1 MAATS
6 FDLVINAAY
15 KGKGAFKQ
23 AQADVQNLERDAQKG
38 ASAMKLSASTIA
50 AGIGVATAAIGAAA
64 LATKAAWS
72 ELNRG
77 AALIQTR
84 TQFEN
89 LAASIGATADVML
102 GKMREATAGMMSDA
116 QLIASASDIISLGL
130 ADTEDQAVRLAAV
143 VGQLG
148 WDMNQVI
155 LTFAN
160 NSTMR
165 LDALGLSVESV
176 TKRAKE
182 LEAAGMSMDK
192 AFDMAVIEAGEAK
205 VGLLGSAAETTAGK
219 IKKLEAA
226 MANAKDA
233 FSVAFAEG
241 LADSVGELAGGAEA
255 LGDNLAYAAQ
265 GAASLAAA
273 LAGGGIGSLAIAGR
287 AAQLGELMEQF
298 AALGGDTRAFNARF
312 GANRGDIAQMQVD
325 KIKALTDEIERL
337 QKIPINARSEWEDW
351 GKDVATGAETGAA
364 GLREWTDEAKKA
376 ALETAKLA
384 DLGVK
389 GVAGANQ
396 AGIWAAAGA
405 SIDKMLKDA
414 QAEVDALRTG
424 HIDKLAQA
432 FQDVARAAAS
442 SFTGAIDAIK
452 NGSRDALVSPTRQV
466 SFVRSGPSQ
475 DTRDLLAQYQSGYD
489 KAAKSVRDLQTG
501 VSAFGMSQDQIN
513 DKIATGN
520 EQMAYYQ
527 SLIDGLG
534 DTTTTY
540 GTKTVDF
547 AFNMDTAREN
557 VYQMAVASGASAGQL
572 AELGVALGQFGLEAA
587 EAAVKAAIFDEAMN
601 LLVTDRL
608 LGKINT
614 GDLMASMDEVVTILQ
629 NTPPAEIPYVLK
641 QREED
646 RKSVTIPGKVE
657 IDMSSGDPIITHG
670 QSVTI
675 PAKPDIAGEA
685 VGAAMEAA
693 LSGVP
698 ESART
703 IELLGHFAGAED
715 AGIQAVKQAI
725 DGLDKTIP
733 FIAQMDAVNT
743 ALSDLSGKRVSVY
756 VDFIPGGSPT
766 PPGRAAGGPVSSG
779 RPYIV
784 GERGPE
790 LFVPRS
796 SGAIIPNGRMNGGGM
811 NVNMTVNFSGPVTDP
826 TKVKDA
832 ISDGL
837 AEFFQQVNAAGV
849 SY

>member
-23 AQADVQNLERDAQKG
+23 AQTDVQNLEKDAQKG
-38 ASAMKLSASTIA
+38 ASAFKLSTSAIA
-50 AGIGVATAAIGAAA
+50 AGVGVATAAIGAAA

-130 ADTEDQAVRLAAV
+130 ADTEDQAVRLASV

-205 VGLLGSAAETTAGK
+205 IGLLGSSANTTAGK
-219 IKKLEAA
+219 IKVLEAA
-226 MANAKDA
+226 LENAKDA
-233 FSVAFAEG
+233 FSAAFAEDLVGEISG
-241 LADSVGELAGGAEA
+241 LADGAGALGVNLEYAAIGAAHLAAELAKVPLRFAEDTGIQTRINA
-255 LGDNLAYAAQ
+255 LRDQYV
-265 GAASLAAA
+265 
-273 LAGGGIGSLAIAGR
+273 
-287 AAQLGELMEQF
+287 
-298 AALGGDTRAFNARF
+298 ALGGDIEWV
-312 GANRGDIAQMQVD
+312 NRKIGQLPVDTTFHDIGLKTID
-325 KIKALTDEIERL
+325 IFTEGIKALE
-337 QKIPINARSEWEDW
+337 SELAHASPEAAKWRDMMF
-351 GKDVATGAETGAA
+351 GAAAQDYVAKSAA
-364 GLREWTDEAKKA
+364 GLGKWTDEAKKA

-384 DLGVK
+384 DFNLSGNWV
-389 GVAGANQ
+389 GATASGIMAVAS
-396 AGIWAAAGA
+396 A
-405 SIDKMLKDA
+405 SIDKTIKET
-414 QAEVDALRTG
+414 QAAIDQLRSDR
-424 HIDKLAQA
+424 IDELAAA
-432 FQDVARAAAS
+432 FQNMAQSAS
-442 SFTGAIDAIK
+442 SAFDTAIK
-452 NGSRDALVSPTRQV
+452 AIGEGSDVTFSPE
-466 SFVRSGPSQ
+466 GAANI
-475 DTRDLLAQYQSGYD
+475 DLIRTSVYD
-489 KAAKSVRDLQTG
+489 MG
-501 VSAFGMSQDQIN
+501 
-513 DKIATGN
+513 
-520 EQMAYYQ
+520 
-527 SLIDGLG
+527 
-534 DTTTTY
+534 
-540 GTKTVDF
+540 
-547 AFNMDTAREN
+547 
-557 VYQMAVASGASAGQL
+557 VASGATAGQL
-572 AELGVALGQFGLEAA
+572 ADLGVALGQFGPEAA
-587 EAAVKAAIFDEAMN
+587 EAAVKAAIFGEAMK
-601 LLVTDRL
+601 LLVADWK

-614 GDLMASMDEVVTILQ
+614 GDLMASMNEVVTILQ

-641 QREED
+641 RREED
-646 RKSVTIPGKVE
+646 RQDITIPGKVE

-670 QSVTI
+670 QSITI
-675 PAKPDIAGEA
+675 PAKPDIAGDALLASWE
-685 VGAAMEAA
+685 GALA
-693 LSGVP
+693 GIP
-698 ESART
+698 ESSRT

-715 AGIQAVKQAI
+715 AGIQAVAQAI

-733 FIAQMDAVNT
+733 FIAQMDAVNA

-796 SGAIIPNGRMNGGGM
+796 SGAIIPNSRMSGGGM